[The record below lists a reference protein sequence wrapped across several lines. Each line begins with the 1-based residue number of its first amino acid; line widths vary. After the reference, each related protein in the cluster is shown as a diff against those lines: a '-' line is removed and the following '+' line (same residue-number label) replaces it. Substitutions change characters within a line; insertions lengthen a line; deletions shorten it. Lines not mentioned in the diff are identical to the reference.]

1 MTGPGPAAERSRLS
15 RRFLRALAI
24 GAGTAAAIC
33 VVVVAATLIR
43 QRPVPGL
50 TVLLILAIPLLIVG
64 QLSAI
69 VSIVARQGS
78 SWGRGVRRWRPFV
91 DPRRF
96 FFGDLRGDVATGLVL
111 LAFGG
116 WLAAMTAF
124 PALARGGPDG
134 GDAAC
139 PYRLTQHA
147 VSTCVSRAEYGR
159 AGAAEQRLAAGVL
172 LFFFSVHTG
181 AALSGVLRPRQ
192 GIGAV

>member
-78 SWGRGVRRWRPFV
+78 WGRGVRRWRPFV

-147 VSTCVSRAEYGR
+147 ASTCVSRAEYGR